1 LENTDIAKYLY
12 EMGYLK
18 QVKRAGWGMLGIPQ
32 PESVAE
38 HSFRTAIL
46 GYILAS
52 LAGADPQKTA
62 TMCLFH
68 DTAEARTGDLHRVAR
83 RYHNGNGEELALSE
97 QMQRLPSTIAEEI
110 TSLVQEYE
118 HRASLEG
125 KLARDADLL
134 ECILQAR
141 EYQTQG
147 FADAVDWINGCYAS
161 LQTEVAKNLADA
173 CLQIEPREW
182 WQGLKVRR

>member
-1 LENTDIAKYLY
+1 MEQNNIAKYVY
-12 EMGYLK
+12 EVGYLK
-18 QVKRAGWGMLGIPQ
+18 HLQRAGWTMLGIPN

-52 LAGADPQKTA
+52 LTEGADPLKTA
-62 TMCLFH
+62 TMCIFH
-68 DTAEARTGDLHRVAR
+68 DTAEARTGDLHRLAR
-83 RYHNGNGEELALSE
+83 RYHNGNADELALAE
-97 QMQRLPSTIAEEI
+97 QVERLPHAIAEAI

-118 HRASLEG
+118 QRTPLEG
-125 KLARDADLL
+125 RLARDADML

-147 FADAVDWINGCYAS
+147 FVDAEDWIKNCYAG
-161 LQTEVAKNLADA
+161 LQSEAAKNLADA
-173 CLQIEPREW
+173 CLQT
-182 WQGLKVRR
+182 

>member
-1 LENTDIAKYLY
+1 MENNEIVKYLY

-18 QVKRAGWGMLGIPQ
+18 QVKRAGWGMIGITQ

-68 DTAEARTGDLHRVAR
+68 DTAEARTGDLHRLAR
-83 RYHNGNGEELALSE
+83 RYNNGDGEERALADQVS
-97 QMQRLPSTIAEEI
+97 RLPGAIAEGI
-110 TSLVQEYE
+110 SSLVHEYE
-118 HRASLEG
+118 ERTPLEG

-141 EYQTQG
+141 EYQVQG
-147 FADAVDWINGCYAS
+147 YVDADDWIQGCYAS
-161 LQTEVAKNLADA
+161 LKTEVAKSLADA
-173 CLQIEPREW
+173 CLQTEPREW
-182 WQGLKVRR
+182 WQGLKVQR

>member
-1 LENTDIAKYLY
+1 MENTDIAKYLY

-32 PESVAE
+32 LESVAE

-52 LAGADPQKTA
+52 LAGADPERTA

-83 RYHNGNGEELALSE
+83 RYNNGNGEELALNE
-97 QMQRLPSTIAEEI
+97 QVQRLPSALLT
-110 TSLVQEYE
+110 
-118 HRASLEG
+118 G
-125 KLARDADLL
+125 LARSSVSMRSAPLLKGDWHAMLISWNAFSRLASTKRKDL
-134 ECILQAR
+134 R
-141 EYQTQG
+141 TRKTG
-147 FADAVDWINGCYAS
+147 
-161 LQTEVAKNLADA
+161 LAGVMPV
-173 CLQIEPREW
+173 CKLR
-182 WQGLKVRR
+182 

>member
-1 LENTDIAKYLY
+1 MENNEIAKYLY

-18 QVKRAGWGMLGIPQ
+18 QVKRAGWGMIGISQ

-46 GYILAS
+46 GYVLAS

-83 RYHNGNGEELALSE
+83 RYHNGDGEERAFAD
-97 QMQRLPSTIAEEI
+97 QMSRLPDTTAKGI
-110 TSLVQEYE
+110 TSLVHEYE
-118 HRASLEG
+118 ERSPLEG

-147 FADAVDWINGCYAS
+147 YTDADDWIKGCYVS
-161 LQTEVAKNLADA
+161 LQTETAKDLADA
-173 CLQIEPREW
+173 CLRVEPREW
-182 WQGLKVRR
+182 WQGLKVKR

>member
-1 LENTDIAKYLY
+1 MENIEVAKYLY

-38 HSFRTAIL
+38 HSFRTAII
-46 GYILAS
+46 GYVLAS

-68 DTAEARTGDLHRVAR
+68 DTAEARVGDLHRVAR
-83 RYHNGNGEELALSE
+83 RYNNSDEERALSE
-97 QMQRLPSTIAEEI
+97 QVERLPSSAAEEI
-110 TSLVQEYE
+110 TSLILEYE
-118 HRASLEG
+118 HRTPLEG
-125 KLARDADLL
+125 QLARDADLL

-147 FADAVDWINGCYAS
+147 FTDAEDWITGCYAS
-161 LQTEVAKNLADA
+161 LKTDVAKGLADA
-173 CLQIEPREW
+173 CLQTEPSEW
-182 WQGLKVRR
+182 WRGLKVKR

>member
-1 LENTDIAKYLY
+1 
-12 EMGYLK
+12 MGYLK
-18 QVKRAGWGMLGIPQ
+18 QVKRAGWGMLGIPH

-83 RYHNGNGEELALSE
+83 RYNNGNGEELALSE
-97 QMQRLPSTIAEEI
+97 QVQRLPSAIADGI
-110 TSLVQEYE
+110 SSLVHEYE
-118 HRASLEG
+118 ERSPIEG
-125 KLARDADLL
+125 RL
-134 ECILQAR
+134 
-141 EYQTQG
+141 
-147 FADAVDWINGCYAS
+147 
-161 LQTEVAKNLADA
+161 
-173 CLQIEPREW
+173 
-182 WQGLKVRR
+182 

>member
-1 LENTDIAKYLY
+1 MENTDIAKYLY

-52 LAGADPQKTA
+52 LAGADPERTA

-83 RYHNGNGEELALSE
+83 RYHNGNREELALSE
-97 QMQRLPSTIAEEI
+97 QVQRLPSAIADGI
-110 TSLVQEYE
+110 SSLVHEYE
-118 HRASLEG
+118 ERSPLEG
-125 KLARDADLL
+125 RLARDADLL

-147 FADAVDWINGCYAS
+147 FADAEDWISGCYAS
-161 LQTEVAKNLADA
+161 LQTEVAKSLADA
-173 CLQIEPREW
+173 CLQIEPKEW
-182 WQGLKVRR
+182 WQGLKVKR

>member
-1 LENTDIAKYLY
+1 MENNETAKYLY

-18 QVKRAGWGMLGIPQ
+18 QVKRAGWGMIGIPQ

-38 HSFRTAIL
+38 HSFRTAII
-46 GYILAS
+46 GYVLAS

-83 RYHNGNGEELALSE
+83 RYHNGDGEERALADQVS
-97 QMQRLPSTIAEEI
+97 RLPGAIAEEI
-110 TSLVQEYE
+110 SLLVHEYE
-118 HRASLEG
+118 KRVPLEG
-125 KLARDADLL
+125 LLARDADLL

-147 FADAVDWINGCYAS
+147 FVDAEDWISGCYAS
-161 LQTEVAKNLADA
+161 LKTEEAKGLADA
-173 CLQIEPREW
+173 CLQTEPSEW
-182 WQGLKVRR
+182 WRGLKVKR

>member
-1 LENTDIAKYLY
+1 LENIEVAKYLY

-18 QVKRAGWGMLGIPQ
+18 QVKRAGWGMLGIPH

-38 HSFRTAIL
+38 HSFRTAII
-46 GYILAS
+46 GYVLAS

-68 DTAEARTGDLHRVAR
+68 DTAEARVGDLHRVAR
-83 RYHNGNGEELALSE
+83 RYYNGEGEERALSE
-97 QMQRLPSTIAEEI
+97 QVERLPGSVAEEI
-110 TSLVQEYE
+110 TALISEYE
-118 HRASLEG
+118 QRTPLEG
-125 KLARDADLL
+125 LLARDADLL

-147 FADAVDWINGCYAS
+147 FADAEDWINGCYAS
-161 LQTEVAKNLADA
+161 LKTEVAKSLADA
-173 CLQIEPREW
+173 CLQTEPKEW
-182 WQGLKVRR
+182 WQGLKVQR

>member
-1 LENTDIAKYLY
+1 LENNETVKYLY

-18 QVKRAGWGMLGIPQ
+18 QVKRAGWGMIGITQ

-38 HSFRTAIL
+38 HSFRAAIL

-68 DTAEARTGDLHRVAR
+68 DTAEARTGDLHRLAR
-83 RYHNGNGEELALSE
+83 RYNNGDGEERALADQVS
-97 QMQRLPSTIAEEI
+97 RLPGTIAEGI
-110 TSLVQEYE
+110 SSLVHEYE
-118 HRASLEG
+118 ERAPLEG

-141 EYQTQG
+141 EYQVQG
-147 FADAVDWINGCYAS
+147 HVDADDWIEGCYAG
-161 LQTEVAKNLADA
+161 LQSEEAKGLADS
-173 CLQIEPREW
+173 CLRVEPSEW
-182 WQGLKVRR
+182 WRGLKVKR

>member
-1 LENTDIAKYLY
+1 MENNETVKYLY
-12 EMGYLK
+12 EMGHLK
-18 QVKRAGWGMLGIPQ
+18 QVKRAGWGMIGITQ

-68 DTAEARTGDLHRVAR
+68 DTAEARTGDLHRLAR
-83 RYHNGNGEELALSE
+83 RYNNGDGEERALADQVS
-97 QMQRLPSTIAEEI
+97 RLPSAIAEGI
-110 TSLVQEYE
+110 SALIHEYE
-118 HRASLEG
+118 ERTPLEG
-125 KLARDADLL
+125 LLARDADLL

-141 EYQTQG
+141 EYQVQG
-147 FADAVDWINGCYAS
+147 HTDADDWIEGCYAGLKS
-161 LQTEVAKNLADA
+161 EEAKSLADA
-173 CLQIEPREW
+173 CLQTEPSEW
-182 WQGLKVRR
+182 WRGLKVKR